1 MNVYFSSKHSKVF
14 AHQSNIPYFFTF
26 WSLIIMLF
34 AIFFRQFFDLLFI
47 WVIVFIVGF
56 YLSYVDP
63 GYGVLKINDNR
74 IEING
79 LAKLL
84 IVDLTHILILVLAI
98 VFKEKNPDMIK
109 SLTSFL
115 LILVYLALFD
125 LSIYEIKDIDVAMLL
140 GFVVAYL

>member
-1 MNVYFSSKHSKVF
+1 
-14 AHQSNIPYFFTF
+14 
-26 WSLIIMLF
+26 
-34 AIFFRQFFDLLFI
+34 
-47 WVIVFIVGF
+47 VFIVGF